1 MKETW
6 IQKDLWLCSGDLVRV
21 LTLSCIDFPDPGHVY

>member
-6 IQKDLWLCSGDLVRV
+6 IQKDLWLGSGDLVPV
-21 LTLSCIDFPDPGHVY
+21 LTLSCTDFADPGLVY